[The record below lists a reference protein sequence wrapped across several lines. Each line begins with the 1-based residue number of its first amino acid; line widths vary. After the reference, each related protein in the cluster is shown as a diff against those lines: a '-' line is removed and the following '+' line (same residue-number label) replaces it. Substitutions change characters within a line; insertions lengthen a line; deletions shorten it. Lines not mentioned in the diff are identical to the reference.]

1 MNAAAVDGPVR
12 RIRLRVRGTVQGVG
26 FRPFVHQL
34 AAAMR
39 LDGFVRNDADGVLLE
54 AQGERLDAFVDALRR
69 QAPPLAHID
78 AVELE
83 ELAAQPG
90 AGFAILPSDAGATRT
105 RIPPDVATC
114 EACLADV
121 DDPQSRFHRYPFV
134 SCTHC
139 GPRYTI
145 TRRLPYDREHTSM
158 AAFALCPECRADY
171 ADPAS
176 RRYHAE
182 ALACPHCGPR
192 LSHSIDA
199 IVALLRAGA
208 IVALKGLGGFQLLC
222 DARDAA
228 AVRRLRQ
235 RKSRASKPFAV
246 MVASAAAAA
255 ALASRELDAT
265 EREWLESRAR
275 PIVLLPYAGTLAP
288 EVAPGLAHLGVM
300 LPCSA
305 LHQLLFAH
313 DTTLA
318 LVATSANPGGEPL
331 VIDGDDARQRL
342 RGIADVIVDHGREI
356 VVRADDS
363 VVRAHAGGA
372 VFLRRARGY
381 VPEAIDLGV
390 DGPAV
395 LAVGAHQKVTVTLTR
410 GREAFVSQHLGTLD
424 NAATLDFL
432 EHSVRHLVALAG
444 VRPERIACD
453 LHPDL
458 ASTRWAERQGLE
470 LVPVQHHVAHV
481 AAVMAEHG
489 LRAPVLGV
497 ALDGYG
503 YGADGSAWGGEL
515 LAVGAGSWRRVGHLA
530 GLPLPG
536 GDRAARQPWR
546 IALAVLQRLGLD
558 DSRFAGIDAACTLR
572 RMLERMRVPQSS
584 ALGRLFDAAAALLG
598 VCLEQ
603 DYDGQA
609 AMQLEALAG
618 AAAPCAPLARGTGFV
633 LDGGVLSLWPL
644 LRELATAQAS
654 PRDGAALLHATLA
667 CALDAWIA
675 DAAGAHGLRVVAL
688 GGGCMANRLLADDLL
703 ARLRARGLDVRVARR
718 VPCGDGGL
726 SLGQAHWAREAACA
740 WQYPCA
746 SSNFCLATA
755 PESASTVS

>member
-1 MNAAAVDGPVR
+1 MTQATAELGAR
-12 RIRLRVRGTVQGVG
+12 RVRLRVRGTVQGVG
-26 FRPFVHQL
+26 FRPFVHRLAGAMQL
-34 AAAMR
+34 G
-39 LDGFVRNDADGVLLE
+39 GFVRNDADGVLIE
-54 AQGERLDAFVDALRR
+54 AQGAQLDAFVAALRA
-69 QAPPLAHID
+69 QAPPLARID

-83 ELAAQPG
+83 ELAAQPD
-90 AGFAILPSDAGATRT
+90 AGFAILPSADGATHT
-105 RIPPDVATC
+105 RIPPDVTTC
-114 EACLADV
+114 DACLADV
-121 DDPQSRFHRYPFV
+121 DDPSSRFYRYPFV

-145 TRRLPYDREHTSM
+145 TRRLPYDRAQTSLQP
-158 AAFALCPECRADY
+158 FALCAPCRADY
-171 ADPAS
+171 ADPRS

-182 ALACPHCGPR
+182 ALACAQCGPQ
-192 LSHSIDA
+192 LTHSIEA

-222 DARDAA
+222 DARDEA

-235 RKSRASKPFAV
+235 RKARAGKPFAV
-246 MVASAAAAA
+246 LVGSAQAAA
-255 ALASRELDAT
+255 ALAARALEPL
-265 EREWLESRAR
+265 ERALLESRAR
-275 PIVLLPYAGTLAP
+275 PIVLLPCAQALAP
-288 EVAPGLAHLGVM
+288 SIAPGLAHLGVM

-305 LHQLLFAH
+305 LHHLLFAH
-313 DTTLA
+313 DATLA

-331 VIDGDDARQRL
+331 VIDGADAARRL
-342 RGIADVIVDHGREI
+342 QGIADVIVDHGRDI

-363 VVRAHAGGA
+363 VLRVHAAGP

-381 VPEAIDLGV
+381 VPEPIDLGV

-458 ASTRWAERQGLE
+458 AGTRWAERQGLP
-470 LVPVQHHVAHV
+470 LVAVQHHVAHV
-481 AAVMAEHG
+481 AAVMAEHH
-489 LRAPVLGV
+489 LRGPVLGV

-515 LAVGAGSWRRVGHLA
+515 LVVDPAGWRRVGHLA
-530 GLPLPG
+530 ELPLPG
-536 GDRAARQPWR
+536 GDRATRQPWR
-546 IALAVLQRLGLD
+546 IALAVLQQLQLD
-558 DSRFAGIDAACTLR
+558 DVRFAGIAAAPALR
-572 RMLERMRVPQSS
+572 RMLAALRVPRSS
-584 ALGRLFDAAAALLG
+584 ALGRVFDAAAALLG

-603 DYDGQA
+603 DHDGQA
-609 AMQLEALAG
+609 AMQLEALAD
-618 AAAPCAPLARGTGFV
+618 AAPCAALPHGAGFM

-644 LRELATAQAS
+644 LRALAAPGLA

-667 CALDAWIA
+667 GALDAWIGAAA
-675 DAAGAHGLRVVAL
+675 DAHELRVVVL
-688 GGGCMANRLLADDLL
+688 SGGCMANRVLADALL
-703 ARLRARGLDVRVARR
+703 PRLRARGLDVRVARS

-740 WQYPCA
+740 WQSPRA
-746 SSNFCLATA
+746 SSSCCLATA
-755 PESASTVS
+755 PESAWTA

>member
-1 MNAAAVDGPVR
+1 MITVVVDETAR
-12 RIRLRVRGTVQGVG
+12 RVRLRVRGTVQGVG

-34 AAAMR
+34 AAAMQ
-39 LDGFVRNDADGVLLE
+39 LDGFVRNDADGVLVE
-54 AQGERLDAFVDALRR
+54 VQGRRLDAFIDALRR
-69 QAPPLAHID
+69 QAPPLARVD

-83 ELAAQPG
+83 ELASRPD
-90 AGFAILPSDAGATRT
+90 AGFVILPSDPGATRT
-105 RIPPDVATC
+105 RIPPDVVTC
-114 EACLADV
+114 DACLADLN
-121 DDPQSRFHRYPFV
+121 DAQSRFYRYPFV

-171 ADPAS
+171 ANPAS

-182 ALACPHCGPR
+182 SLACPRCGPR

-222 DARDAA
+222 DARDDA

-246 MVASAAAAA
+246 MVGSAAAAA
-255 ALASRELDAT
+255 ALASRELEAI

-275 PIVLLPYAGTLAP
+275 PIVLLPYAGALAP
-288 EVAPGLAHLGVM
+288 AVAPGLAHLGVM

-305 LHQLLFAH
+305 LHHLLFA
-313 DTTLA
+313 DDGTLA

-331 VIDGDDARQRL
+331 VIDGADARRRL
-342 RGIADVIVDHGREI
+342 HGIADVVVDHAREI

-381 VPEAIDLGV
+381 VPEAIDLGA

-444 VRPERIACD
+444 VRPERVACD

-470 LVPVQHHVAHV
+470 VVPVQHHVAHV

-489 LRAPVLGV
+489 LRAPLLGV

-503 YGADGSAWGGEL
+503 FGADGSAWGGEL
-515 LAVGAGSWRRVGHLA
+515 LAIGAGCWRRVGHLA

-546 IALAVLQRLGLD
+546 IALAVLQQLGLD
-558 DSRFAGIDAACTLR
+558 DSRFADLDAASTLR
-572 RMLERMRVPQSS
+572 RMLVRMCVPQSS
-584 ALGRLFDAAAALLG
+584 ALGRVFDAAAALLG
-598 VCLEQ
+598 ICTVQ

-609 AMQLEALAG
+609 AMQLEAAASSVPPCVPLPHGAGFTLA
-618 AAAPCAPLARGTGFV
+618 
-633 LDGGVLSLWPL
+633 GGVLSLWPL
-644 LRELATAQAS
+644 LGALADPRLA

-675 DAAGAHGLRVVAL
+675 AAAAAHGLRVVAL
-688 GGGCMANRLLADDLL
+688 GGGCVANRRLVDDLL

-740 WQYPCA
+740 WQYPHA
-746 SSNFCLATA
+746 SSSCCLATA
-755 PESASTVS
+755 PESASTAS

>member
-1 MNAAAVDGPVR
+1 MSAALDAR

-34 AAAMR
+34 AAALQ
-39 LDGFVRNDADGVLLE
+39 LDGFVRNDGHGVLIE
-54 AQGERLDAFVDALRR
+54 AQGAQLDAFVDALRT
-69 QAPPLAHID
+69 QAPPLARIEAIERED
-78 AVELE
+78 V
-83 ELAAQPG
+83 AAAAA
-90 AGFAILPSDAGATRT
+90 AGFAILRSEAGEART

-114 EACLADV
+114 DACLADAA
-121 DDPQSRFHRYPFV
+121 DPGSRFYRYPFV

-145 TRRLPYDREHTSM
+145 TRRLPYDREQTSL
-158 AAFALCPECRADY
+158 APFALCAACRADY
-171 ADPAS
+171 ADPRS

-182 ALACPHCGPR
+182 ALACPRCGPR
-192 LSHSIDA
+192 LSHPIEQV
-199 IVALLRAGA
+199 VAALRAGT

-222 DARDAA
+222 NARDDA

-235 RKSRASKPFAV
+235 RKARAHKPFAV
-246 MVASAAAAA
+246 MVGSLEAAA
-255 ALASRELDAT
+255 ALASRALEP
-265 EREWLESRAR
+265 LESELLGARAR
-275 PIVLLPYAGTLAP
+275 PIVLLPYAGALAP
-288 EVAPGLAHLGVM
+288 AIAPGLSHLGVM

-305 LHQLLFAH
+305 LHHLLFV
-313 DTTLA
+313 DDQSLA

-342 RGIADVIVDHGREI
+342 NAIADMVVDHERAI

-363 VVRAHAGGA
+363 VVRAHAAGA
-372 VFLRRARGY
+372 VFIRRARGY
-381 VPEAIDLGV
+381 VPEPIDLGS

-395 LAVGAHQKVTVTLTR
+395 LAVGAHQKATVTLTR

-432 EHSVRHLVALAG
+432 EQSVAHLVALAG

-458 ASTRWAERQGLE
+458 ASTRWAERQGLP
-470 LVPVQHHVAHV
+470 LVPVQHHLAHV
-481 AAVMAEHG
+481 AAVMAEHA

-503 YGADGSAWGGEL
+503 YGADGAAWGGEL
-515 LAVGAGSWRRVGHLA
+515 LRVDGRDWRRVGHLA

-536 GDRAARQPWR
+536 GDRATRQPWR

-558 DSRFAGIDAACTLR
+558 DARFADIDAARTLR
-572 RMLERMRVPQSS
+572 RWLPAMPVPQSS
-584 ALGRLFDAAAALLG
+584 ALGRVFDAAAALLG
-598 VCLEQ
+598 VCTAQ

-609 AMQLEALAG
+609 AMQLEALASASAAVEPPEDG
-618 AAAPCAPLARGTGFV
+618 AGFALADGV
-633 LDGGVLSLWPL
+633 LDLWPL
-644 LRELATAQAS
+644 LRALAAPQLPA
-654 PRDGAALLHATLA
+654 RRGAALLHATLA
-667 CALDAWIA
+667 HALDAWIA
-675 DAAGAHGLRVVAL
+675 DAAAVHGLRTVAL
-688 GGGCMANRLLADDLL
+688 GGGCMANRVLADALL
-703 ARLRARGLDVRVARR
+703 ERLRRRGLDVRVAHS

-740 WQYPCA
+740 WQSPRA
-746 SSNFCLATA
+746 SSNCCLAHK
-755 PESASTVS
+755 PESASMV